1 MSTMTRCDKCGNE
14 LPPGYFQVKV
24 HKVHDLCEVCKA
36 DLAKW
41 LGAAPEPVA
50 VVEPAPEPKPEHKK
64 KRARG

>member
-1 MSTMTRCDKCGNE
+1 MSTTTRCDKCRNE

-24 HKVHDLCEVCKA
+24 NKVHDLCEVCKA
-36 DLAKW
+36 DLATW

-50 VVEPAPEPKPEHKK
+50 PPSSAPEPEPKK